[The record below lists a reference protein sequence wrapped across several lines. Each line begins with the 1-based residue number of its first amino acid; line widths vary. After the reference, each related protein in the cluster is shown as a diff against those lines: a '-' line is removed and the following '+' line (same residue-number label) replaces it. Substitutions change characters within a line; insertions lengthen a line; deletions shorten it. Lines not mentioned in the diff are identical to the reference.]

1 MITELFGKSFFY
13 NLETKMEA
21 NYNINNDTVSVVERN
36 IRGNSVETPYDTIKI
51 FGVDSNV
58 FCDSFNSAFKEHN
71 DSVDNNLADLKEK
84 TIQKIKD
91 FCEDWHL
98 DERKKY
104 LNLRTQKDIYEVYI
118 HGKTI
123 RFAPNFMCFFTEY
136 LAPII
141 FDISREDFDTLE
153 KLYLKNTN
161 N

>member
-1 MITELFGKSFFY
+1 MITELFGKRFFY

-36 IRGNSVETPYDTIKI
+36 IRGNSVSTPYNTIKI

-58 FCDSFNSAFKEHN
+58 FCDAFNSAFKEHN
-71 DSVDNNLADLKEK
+71 YSVDKNLADLKEK

-91 FCEDWHL
+91 FCEDWYL

-104 LNLRTQKDIYEVYI
+104 LNSRVQTDIYDVNIE
-118 HGKTI
+118 GQKI
-123 RFAPNFMCFFTEY
+123 RFAPNFMCFFTEH

-141 FDISREDFDTLE
+141 FDISREDFDMLE
-153 KLYLKNTN
+153 KLYLKKTRK
-161 N
+161 